1 RLDDID
7 CFDPLFFNIS
17 PAEAEWID
25 PQQRLFLEEGY
36 KAFEDAGYPPQKLS
50 DARCGVYLGIM
61 GPSEYGWLAQQQR
74 GAAEITGRSEAI
86 AAARLAYFLNLKGP
100 ALLVDTACSS
110 SLVATHLACQA
121 LRGGE
126 VDVALVG
133 GATLYLSP
141 EMYMS
146 MCKAG
151 MLSPTGK
158 CRTLDNA
165 ADGIVP
171 GEGVGALVLKRLA
184 DAERDGDRIHG

>member
-1 RLDDID
+1 
-7 CFDPLFFNIS
+7 
-17 PAEAEWID
+17 
-25 PQQRLFLEEGY
+25 
-36 KAFEDAGYPPQKLS
+36 
-50 DARCGVYLGIM
+50 
-61 GPSEYGWLAQQQR
+61 
-74 GAAEITGRSEAI
+74 
-86 AAARLAYFLNLKGP
+86 
-100 ALLVDTACSS
+100 

-151 MLSPTGK
+151 MLSPTGR

-184 DAERDGDRIHG
+184 DAERDGDRIHGVIVASGLNQDGKTNDITAPCASSQIALEREVYERIGIDQRSISYIELHGTGTKLGDPIELTALVTVFRERREQRKFIGR